1 MGGGIKLNGLDPKA
15 ARKEAVKD
23 MKREL
28 IMDAAVK
35 TIARDGYG
43 NVRLDDIA
51 EAAGFSKAA
60 IYHYFPDKEALF
72 VHIVIREQ
80 RADYDRYMEIMSRNL
95 PFLETLREFAVT
107 SCAKFC
113 KGDGITPTPS
123 MLSNF
128 IVSITKH
135 EDLLNVSMLCM
146 QEQINLLRRFIAKAK
161 KEGVLTIPVDDET
174 VCAFIISFF
183 QTIMMQ
189 NTYGEWNGKADL
201 FDINSAID
209 NLFTFLGPW
218 INDANPPKAG

>member
-1 MGGGIKLNGLDPKA
+1 MDELDPKA

-35 TIARDGYG
+35 IIARDGYG
-43 NVRLDDIA
+43 NVRLEDIA

-80 RADYDRYMEIMSRNL
+80 RADYDRYVEIMSRNL
-95 PFLETLREFAVT
+95 PFLDTLREFAIT

-113 KGDGITPTPS
+113 KGGGITSTPS

-128 IVSITKH
+128 VVSMTKH
-135 EDLLNVSMLCM
+135 EDLFNASMLCM
-146 QEQINLLRRFIAKAK
+146 QEQSNLIVRFIAKAK
-161 KEGVLTIPVDDET
+161 ATGVLTIPVDDET
-174 VCAFIISFF
+174 VCAFIVSFF
-183 QTIMMQ
+183 QTIVTQ
-189 NTYGEWNGKADL
+189 NMHAEWHGKTDL

-209 NLFTFLGPW
+209 NLFTFFSPW
-218 INDANPPKAG
+218 IRKEEAQKKIEI

>member
-1 MGGGIKLNGLDPKA
+1 MYELDPKA

-35 TIARDGYG
+35 VIARDGYG
-43 NVRLDDIA
+43 NVRLEDIA

-72 VHIVIREQ
+72 VHIVIRDQ
-80 RADYDRYMEIMSRNL
+80 RADYDKYVEIMSRSL
-95 PFLETLREFAVT
+95 PFLDTLREFAVT

-113 KGDGITPTPS
+113 NGGGITQTPS

-128 IVSITKH
+128 FVSMTRH
-135 EDLLNVSMLCM
+135 EELFNASMLCM
-146 QEQINLLRRFIAKAK
+146 QEQFNLILRFIAKAK
-161 KEGVLTIPVDDET
+161 NDGVLTIPVDDET

-183 QTIMMQ
+183 QTIMTQ
-189 NTYGEWNGKADL
+189 NMYAGRNGKADP

-209 NLFTFLGPW
+209 NLFTFFSPW
-218 INDANPPKAG
+218 IRKEET

>member
-1 MGGGIKLNGLDPKA
+1 MNGIDPKA

-28 IMDAAVK
+28 IVDAAARI
-35 TIARDGYG
+35 IARDGYG

-80 RADYDRYMEIMSRNL
+80 RAIYDRYVEIMSRNL
-95 PFLETLREFAVT
+95 PFFDALREFAVA

-113 KGDGITPTPS
+113 KGGEITPTPS
-123 MLSNF
+123 MMSNF
-128 IVSITKH
+128 IVTITRH
-135 EDLLNVSMLCM
+135 EDLLNASTLCM
-146 QEQINLLRRFIAKAK
+146 QEQFNLLLRFITKAK
-161 KEGVLTIPVDDET
+161 NEGILTIPVDDET
-174 VCAFIISFF
+174 VCTFIISFF

-189 NTYGEWNGKADL
+189 NMYAERDGKVDL
-201 FDINSAID
+201 FDINSATD
-209 NLFTFLGPW
+209 NLFTFLSPW
-218 INDANPPKAG
+218 INANPHKVE